1 MWFKIKLIICFL
13 KTIPH
18 VKNCRSEIL
27 SNGVSKNHLSDE
39 RVPMKSGL
47 ARSCDFCCHCE
58 RISGNF
64 SPAGDFS
71 LLSFLFI
78 VEKKA
83 DFITGFIFKIK
94 RFDGFVLNNIAIYF
108 VSCTIIMI

>member
-1 MWFKIKLIICFL
+1 M
-13 KTIPH
+13 
-18 VKNCRSEIL
+18 KNCRSEIL

-47 ARSCDFCCHCE
+47 VRSCDFCWHCE

-64 SPAGDFS
+64 SSAGDFS
-71 LLSFLFI
+71 LPSFLFI

-83 DFITGFIFKIK
+83 DVITGFISLKNVLDECVINIFK
-94 RFDGFVLNNIAIYF
+94 LNFLDRVVYN
-108 VSCTIIMI
+108 